1 MEKPPL
7 QFGLKSIFGL
17 TALVALGLIFY
28 SEPNAMPCIVA
39 GACCA
44 FPAAVFARLTG
55 HDKIDAAFGAFFGFL
70 AGVAFWVALPEV
82 N

>member
-1 MEKPPL
+1 MEKPPF
-7 QFGLKSIFGL
+7 QFGLRAIFGL

-28 SEPNAMPCIVA
+28 KEPNAMPCFVA

-44 FPAAVFARLTG
+44 FPAAIFARLTG

-70 AGVAFWVALPEV
+70 AGAVLWLALPEV

>member
-1 MEKPPL
+1 MEKPPF
-7 QFGLKSIFGL
+7 QFQLGAIFAL
-17 TALVALGLIFY
+17 TALVALGLIFCT
-28 SEPNAMPCIVA
+28 ERRAMPCFVA
-39 GACCA
+39 VVCCA

>member
-1 MEKPPL
+1 METPPF
-7 QFGLKSIFGL
+7 QFGLRAIFGL

-28 SEPNAMPCIVA
+28 REPKAMPCFVA
-39 GACCA
+39 CVCGA

-55 HDKIDAAFGAFFGFL
+55 HDNIDAAFGAVYGFL
-70 AGVAFWVALPEV
+70 VGAALWLAFPEI

>member
-1 MEKPPL
+1 MENPL
-7 QFGLKSIFGL
+7 FQFGLRAIFGL

-28 SEPNAMPCIVA
+28 REPNAMPCFVA
-39 GACCA
+39 GACFA

-55 HDKIDAAFGAFFGFL
+55 HDKTDAAFGAFFGFL
-70 AGVAFWVALPEV
+70 AGAVFWLALPKV